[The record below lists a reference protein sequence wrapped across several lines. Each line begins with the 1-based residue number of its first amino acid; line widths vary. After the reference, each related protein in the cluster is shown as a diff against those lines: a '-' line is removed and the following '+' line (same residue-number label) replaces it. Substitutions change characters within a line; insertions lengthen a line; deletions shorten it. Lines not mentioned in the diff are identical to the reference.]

1 MVYGV
6 EKKIEAQ
13 NSLLL
18 LAFPFMILQ
27 IKIKLIFILVIIET
41 AYVRK
46 LLKKFNKVFKTCSRW
61 FCYLEQIKTRLQ
73 GSQNMTTLTSSLLGQ
88 HLHICLVTIYARAAF
103 FESYIQFETLKMQ
116 SISNSNFSGLFSN
129 FLCFSE
135 SPNFKNTDSSG
146 DHVKIFQQTF
156 ALQHV

>member
-1 MVYGV
+1 MVYGI

-61 FCYLEQIKTRLQ
+61 FCYLE
-73 GSQNMTTLTSSLLGQ
+73 
-88 HLHICLVTIYARAAF
+88 
-103 FESYIQFETLKMQ
+103 
-116 SISNSNFSGLFSN
+116 
-129 FLCFSE
+129 
-135 SPNFKNTDSSG
+135 
-146 DHVKIFQQTF
+146 
-156 ALQHV
+156 